1 MNLAWQRAQASP
13 RDINLT
19 THSSDPDWWRGATL
33 YQIYPRSFA
42 DSNGDGIGDLRGII
56 SKLDYVAG
64 LGVDGVWLSPFF
76 PSPQRDFGYDVCD
89 HCAVDPMFG
98 TMAEFDA
105 LISRAHAL
113 GLKVII
119 DQVWSHTA
127 LEHPWFQESR
137 LSRTNP
143 KADWFVW
150 ADPLPDGS
158 CPTNW
163 QSWMGGGTWTWEPR
177 RGQYYLHN
185 FLPQMPDLNFH
196 CSEVQEAILAVG
208 RFWLDRGVDGFRLDT
223 VNYYFHDKALRNN
236 PPKLGD
242 TPATMQRHIYNVCQP
257 ENLPFLKQI
266 RALLD
271 LYPGAF
277 VVGEIGSDDN
287 LARMI
292 EYTAGTDRL
301 HTAYSFQLLSDR
313 ADPQHFHDAMQPW
326 TIGAGAI
333 AWPSWALSNHDCA
346 RVVSR
351 WKLDA
356 PTHQLAQ
363 FALALL
369 VSLRGTIFLY
379 QGEELGLTQAE
390 LAYEDLRDPLG
401 LANWPAN
408 KGRDGCRTVL
418 PWSHDE
424 ENLGFST
431 VKPWLPIIEA
441 HRDLS
446 VDIQAKDPVSV
457 LAFARSAIS
466 FRQSNPALRLGGF
479 SVLYEDE
486 ACLIFS
492 RSLGEA
498 SCLAGFNFSG
508 ETRTIPGL
516 FKSRKQPDL
525 AVGGVQIAEDEV
537 ILGPVSAFLISLN
550 PL

>member
-1 MNLAWQRAQASP
+1 
-13 RDINLT
+13 LT
-19 THSSDPDWWRGATL
+19 TQSSDPDWWRGATL

-56 SKLDYVAG
+56 SKLDYVAA
-64 LGVDGVWLSPFF
+64 LGVDGIWLSPFF

-271 LYPGAF
+271 LYSGAF
-277 VVGEIGSDDN
+277 VVGEIGSEDN

-479 SVLYEDE
+479 SMLYEDE

-516 FKSRKQPDL
+516 FKRQKQPDL

-537 ILGPVSAFLISLN
+537 SLGPVSAFLISLN

>member
-1 MNLAWQRAQASP
+1 M
-13 RDINLT
+13 T
-19 THSSDPDWWRGATL
+19 TQSSDPHWWRGATL

-56 SKLDYVAG
+56 SKLDYVAA
-64 LGVDGVWLSPFF
+64 LGVDGIWLSPFF

-257 ENLPFLKQI
+257 ENLSFLKQI

-292 EYTAGTDRL
+292 EYTAGTDHL

-326 TIGAGAI
+326 STGAGAT

-379 QGEELGLTQAE
+379 QGEELGLTQAD

-446 VDIQAKDPVSV
+446 VDIQSKDPVSV
-457 LAFARSAIS
+457 LAFAQSAIS

-516 FKSRKQPDL
+516 FKRQKQPDL

-537 ILGPVSAFLISLN
+537 SLGPVSAFLISLN